1 MNRTLRS
8 LGALLTVAAT
18 AAGCGTM
25 TVNPIVQYL
34 DDTSTT
40 TAIKARLATDAG
52 MGSLTGVG
60 VTTRDDVVRLTGTVA
75 DNAQRQ
81 YVETIARHIAGDNR
95 VISELQVASSVSASP
110 TTETALQPAAPP
122 AATPAPA
129 PVIQPAVKKAP
140 AQKK

>member
-18 AAGCGTM
+18 TAGCGTM

-52 MGSLTGVG
+52 VGSLTGVS
-60 VTTRDDVVRLTGTVA
+60 VSTRDDVVRLTGTVA

-95 VISELQVASSVSASP
+95 VISELQVANSVSASP
-110 TTETALQPAAPP
+110 TTEAAVQPAAK
-122 AATPAPA
+122 PAPA
-129 PVIQPAVKKAP
+129 PVIQPAVQKAP

>member
-18 AAGCGTM
+18 ASGCGTM

-110 TTETALQPAAPP
+110 TTETALEPAAPP
-122 AATPAPA
+122 AAKPAPA

-140 AQKK
+140 AQRK

>member
-8 LGALLTVAAT
+8 LGALMTIAAT

-52 MGSLTGVG
+52 MGSLTGIG
-60 VTTRDDVVRLTGTVA
+60 VSTRDDVVRLTGTVA
-75 DNAQRQ
+75 DDAQRR
-81 YVETIARHIAGDNR
+81 YVETIARGIAGDNR
-95 VISELQVASSVSASP
+95 VISELQVASASASP
-110 TTETALQPAAPP
+110 TTEATIQPAAQP
-122 AATPAPA
+122 AAKPAAKPAPT
-129 PVIQPAVKKAP
+129 IQPTVQKT
-140 AQKK
+140 QKK

>member
-95 VISELQVASSVSASP
+95 VISELQVATSVSASP

-129 PVIQPAVKKAP
+129 PVIQPAVKKTP

>member
-110 TTETALQPAAPP
+110 TTETALQPAAAP
-122 AATPAPA
+122 AAKPAPA
-129 PVIQPAVKKAP
+129 PVIQPAVQKAP

>member
-129 PVIQPAVKKAP
+129 PVIQPAVKKTP

>member
-95 VISELQVASSVSASP
+95 VISELQVANSMSASP
-110 TTETALQPAAPP
+110 TTEAAVQPAAK
-122 AATPAPA
+122 PAPA
-129 PVIQPAVKKAP
+129 PVIQPAVQKAP